1 MYPRFHRNERG
12 QSLVIVLS
20 LITILFLLGSAL
32 AVHASAALRATRA
45 SAGQGNDFYAAD
57 AATELGIWWQ
67 RNGKAGNPPAQ
78 TINGV
83 TTSTTI
89 TTAGG
94 GGGSCPA
101 DPTPDWLSGLESG
114 VFYKYV
120 NNVAPNTLP
129 RPSDGSWP
137 NGGWYDT
144 NPYGP
149 PPGATV
155 VTTPVRTGNYSLQ
168 VDHPGALAATRFAT
182 PYPTYGVW
190 RFSVYLPSLP
200 AADLPVGRFVVTGG
214 SNNVFEVFYQAST
227 QKWAAGWGWTAIPS
241 AVVQVGTVTASA
253 GVWTSFDVRV
263 SANNQDPRVGDWMV
277 DGVAQTSVSLV
288 EGTNATNV
296 STWYMGYWPSPSID
310 YSYYFDD
317 IVVSRNPND
326 YPLGD
331 IRIAPLSPNG
341 MGTHNTP
348 GNYQQQVGATSS
360 AIVSTSYQT
369 VDEVPMTSTTD
380 MIKMI
385 TAGGASY
392 IEMGFPD
399 TTQTCIRGASVVAAL
414 RAAGTQSDLFAIN
427 SVANGF
433 NYNIFS
439 GDVSNTTIWY
449 WQGMISQSA
458 LTPGTGPWNQSAIN
472 GLVVR
477 AGMSTDAVAIP
488 YLDSIIVEYG
498 YRPMGGGGPAT
509 VTIVG
514 TAGGS
519 TTTTTY
525 PDAGAGVPTLSTWT
539 VTK

>member
-1 MYPRFHRNERG
+1 
-12 QSLVIVLS
+12 
-20 LITILFLLGSAL
+20 
-32 AVHASAALRATRA
+32 
-45 SAGQGNDFYAAD
+45 
-57 AATELGIWWQ
+57 
-67 RNGKAGNPPAQ
+67 
-78 TINGV
+78 V

-89 TTAGG
+89 TTAGGG

-114 VFYKYV
+114 VFYKYIA
-120 NNVAPNTLP
+120 NNTNQYTLP

-137 NGGWYDT
+137 SGGFYDK
-144 NPYGP
+144 G
-149 PPGATV
+149 GDVTV
-155 VTTPVRTGNYSLQ
+155 DTTQARTGNYSLRVHHQ
-168 VDHPGALAATRFAT
+168 TGSGSAFSGTRFAT
-182 PYPTYGVW
+182 PYPQYGVW

-200 AADLPVGRFVVTGG
+200 SVDVPVGRFVVTGG
-214 SNNVFEVFYQAST
+214 SDNVFAVFYQAST
-227 QKWAAGWGWTAIPS
+227 QKWAAAWGWTAIPS
-241 AVVQVGTVTASA
+241 AVVQVGTVTATA
-253 GVWTSFDVRV
+253 GAWTSFDVRV

-296 STWYMGYWPSPSID
+296 STWYMGYWPASAIEFT
-310 YSYYFDD
+310 YYFDD
-317 IVVSRNPND
+317 IVISRNPND

-331 IRIAPLSPNG
+331 IRIAPLYPNG

-348 GNYQQQVGATSS
+348 GNFQQQVNTTSS

-380 MIKMI
+380 MIKQI

-392 IEMGFPD
+392 IEMGLPD
-399 TTQTCIRGASVVAAL
+399 TTETCIRGASVVAAL
-414 RAAGTQSDLFAIN
+414 RAAGTQSDNFAIN

-433 NYNIFS
+433 NYNIFA
-439 GDVSNTTIWY
+439 GDVSNATIY
-449 WQGMISQSA
+449 YMQGMVSQNS

-477 AGMSTDAVAIP
+477 VGMSTDAVAIP
-488 YLDSIIVEYG
+488 YLDAILMEYG
-498 YRPMGGGGPAT
+498 YRPMTGGPAT

-514 TAGGS
+514 TGGGS
-519 TTTTTY
+519 TVTTDY
-525 PDAGAGVPTLSTWT
+525 LDAGAGAPTLDTWT